1 MDGIQCVDAQLYWGS
16 KRERE
21 IYIYFCIHTSRTAQN
36 GGGTFKDKQP
46 IGEIACFE
54 ARMAER
60 TH

>member
-1 MDGIQCVDAQLYWGS
+1 MDGIQCVDARVRRVS

-21 IYIYFCIHTSRTAQN
+21 RDIYFCIHTGRTAQN